1 MTEIINIQ
9 EDLQKLAN
17 FDFSNWNETDVR
29 EDYVKPLLNL
39 LGYEKDTDYDVNR
52 EGHHILQKP
61 FLMIGRKNIKIDYEL
76 VVRSQK
82 FWIIEA
88 KAGKNDIKDEDISQA
103 YYYAIHPEVGA
114 TYFAVTNGRDFKLFD
129 VREIDEGY
137 RPVLEIKIEDLPN
150 RFNYLK
156 RIIGAKEILKHL
168 KTRTLSDIEKI
179 FSAEILE
186 ENPEDFVKQVESKA
200 KQAKPKVL
208 ENWKPVYRKVR
219 DEKKDECV
227 QILRDLTPKEIIDS
241 TFDAIPLIVMLPQV
255 RVFNEKIVEAEN
267 DLERAIIL
275 SSLIKTLRGRP
286 TSYFRA
292 NALQCL
298 ISTYMQF
305 PNLKHEPYFNSV
317 GEETKQLIKDCLS
330 HFRNNKLHNKLWILE
345 TTIFRTCLKY
355 ARLHQTEFYKR
366 VLWKKKNLSEEEQA
380 YEKPS
385 IGAEIENFVMFAEIA
400 TFRKLSYLN
409 VEEIEESIKELE
421 KLEKRLD
428 EELQHIEV
436 VDEVRRAGAMYWEN
450 FNEPWS
456 YLRLV
461 VLDILNPDKI
471 IISLFDGEIV
481 EMIRKCAESRLNF
494 AEDIITKI
502 NNERQLSA
510 TLENP

>member
-1 MTEIINIQ
+1 MAELLTIQ
-9 EDLQKLAN
+9 KDLQKLAN
-17 FDFSNWNETDVR
+17 IDFSDWNEQDVR
-29 EDYVKPLLNL
+29 EDYAKPLLNL
-39 LGYEKDTDYDVNR
+39 LGYEKDTGYDINR

-61 FLMIGRKNIKIDYEL
+61 FLMIGRQRINIDYEL
-76 VVRSQK
+76 VVRKQK
-82 FWIIEA
+82 FWIIET
-88 KAGKNDIKDEDISQA
+88 KAGKDNIRDEAISQA
-103 YYYAIHPEVGA
+103 YFYAMHPEVGA

-129 VREIDEGY
+129 VREIDEEY

-150 RFNYLK
+150 RFNDLK
-156 RIIGAKEILKHL
+156 RILGAKEILKHL

-179 FSAEILE
+179 FSADILE
-186 ENPEDFVKQVESKA
+186 ENLEDLVKQVESKA
-200 KQAKPKVL
+200 KQARPKVL

-219 DEKKDECV
+219 DEKKDERV
-227 QILRDLTPKEIIDS
+227 QILRDLTPKEIIDF
-241 TFDAIPLIVMLPQV
+241 TFDDIRIGMLPQV

-275 SSLIKTLRGRP
+275 SSLIAALRGRP

-298 ISTYMQF
+298 ISTYVQF
-305 PNLKHEPYFNSV
+305 PNLKPEPYFNSV

-330 HFRNNKLHNKLWILE
+330 HFRNSKLHNKLWILE

-380 YEKPS
+380 YEKPN
-385 IGAEIENFVMFAEIA
+385 IEAEIMDFVMFAGIA

-409 VEEIEESIKELE
+409 MEKIEEAIKELE

-428 EELQHIEV
+428 EELQHIELKE
-436 VDEVRRAGAMYWEN
+436 EVKKAGARYWEN
-450 FNEPWS
+450 FNGPRS
-456 YLRLV
+456 YLRSV
-461 VLDILNPDKI
+461 VLDSLNPNKI
-471 IISLFDGEIV
+471 IISLFDEEIV
-481 EMIRKCAESRLNF
+481 EMVRKCAEKRLNS

-510 TLENP
+510 TLESP